1 MRASKL
7 YRSAILVYIPAITM
21 LMTGCGGETGPVLDT
36 RDSGRIHISVDE
48 SFRPVIDSQVQ
59 VYESSNPKT
68 KIIVHYKPE
77 ADCLRD
83 FAVDSIRMVIA
94 TRGFS
99 EKEAA
104 FMSDSLK
111 VYPSKMVI
119 AYDAI
124 AVIVHPSSPDS
135 LFTMA
140 EIKALLTGR
149 SEKALVPV
157 FDGITATSTV
167 RFIIDSVL
175 RGEALG
181 PKVVAAQ
188 SSEGVIDYVA
198 KTPNAVGF
206 LGVSWVG
213 NSEDSTQLTYLA
225 KVGVAQI
232 EHPALP
238 GKYVTPAQYNIYYG
252 RYPMIRQLVY
262 ILKEKHKG
270 LGHGFAD
277 FLTTE
282 RGQLIFKR
290 SYLMPAQMSFSIR
303 GATISE

>member
-1 MRASKL
+1 M
-7 YRSAILVYIPAITM
+7 
-21 LMTGCGGETGPVLDT
+21 E
-36 RDSGRIHISVDE
+36 
-48 SFRPVIDSQVQ
+48 
-59 VYESSNPKT
+59 
-68 KIIVHYKPE
+68 
-77 ADCLRD
+77 
-83 FAVDSIRMVIA
+83 
-94 TRGFS
+94 
-99 EKEAA
+99 
-104 FMSDSLK
+104 
-111 VYPSKMVI
+111 
-119 AYDAI
+119 
-124 AVIVHPSSPDS
+124 
-135 LFTMA
+135 
-140 EIKALLTGR
+140 EIKALLSGR

-157 FDGITATSTV
+157 FDGVTATSTV
-167 RFIIDSVL
+167 RFIMDSVL
-175 RGEALG
+175 RGAALG
-181 PKVVAAQ
+181 PKVVAAK

-198 KTPNAVGF
+198 RTPNAVGF

-213 NSEDSTQLTYLA
+213 NREDSSQLSYLDR
-225 KVGVAQI
+225 VGVAQI

-262 ILKEKHKG
+262 ILKEKHRG